1 MQAPLELHRKLGRFL
16 SAQPRG
22 AIGRAIRGP
31 LVEFLRGW
39 GIQVKEEECMRDCV
53 VLNPD
58 VRSLGLSG
66 VELLAYHLDRVFSR
80 ERMHGAMDV
89 VMFHAQFIPVKISG
103 GREMLEGGRQGVITE
118 FAEGLCALLYPGCTV
133 ETHSV
138 EYTWESGVVQA
149 VEVACRCTEPVT
161 HEIMTCFVM
170 LDAELGDIRVQ
181 R

>member
-22 AIGRAIRGP
+22 VIGRAIRAP
-31 LVEFLRGW
+31 LVEFLREW
-39 GIQVKEEECMRDCV
+39 GIQVKEAECMRDCEF
-53 VLNPD
+53 LNPD
-58 VRSLGLSG
+58 VQSLGLSG

-80 ERMHGAMDV
+80 ERMRGAMDV
-89 VMFHAQFIPVKISG
+89 VMFHAQCIPVKISG

-149 VEVACRCTEPVT
+149 VEVECRCTRRDDQEV
-161 HEIMTCFVM
+161 MTCFVM
-170 LDAELGDIRVQ
+170 LDAVLGDIRVQ

>member
-1 MQAPLELHRKLGRFL
+1 MQAPLELHWKLGRFL

-22 AIGRAIRGP
+22 AIGRAIRAP
-31 LVEFLRGW
+31 LVAFLQGW

-89 VMFHAQFIPVKISG
+89 VKFHAQCIPVKISG
-103 GREMLEGGRQGVITE
+103 GCEMLEGGRRRVITE
-118 FAEGLCALLYPGCTV
+118 FAEGLCALLYPGCTI

-138 EYTWESGVVQA
+138 EYTRERGAVRA
-149 VEVACRCTEPVT
+149 VEVRCRCTEPVT
-161 HEIMTCFVM
+161 DEIMTCFVI
-170 LDAELGDIRVQ
+170 LDAVLGDIRVQ